1 MRIFPVLPEMSG
13 DTWGA
18 KLHHESQFRDSCEMV
33 LGPGEFTKFSMKV
46 EVLVRKKGCVL
57 FF

>member
-1 MRIFPVLPEMSG
+1 MSG

-18 KLHHESQFRDSCEMV
+18 KLHHESQSRDACEMV
-33 LGPGEFTKFSMKV
+33 LGPGEFTKLSMQV